1 MQTSK
6 VEQQT
11 RYKLQ
16 ILVNKLYKI
25 VALKENLVTF
35 VAETFSDMKK
45 LTKKEEEI
53 MNLFWDKGA
62 MFVRE
67 LLEHYDEP
75 KPHFNTL
82 STMVR
87 NLEANGYVSH
97 KAYGNSYQYYPVVS
111 REDYAGR
118 TFKGVISSYFNN
130 SYLSAVSALVKEEK
144 ITVEELKELIEQI
157 ENGQNM

>member
-1 MQTSK
+1 
-6 VEQQT
+6 
-11 RYKLQ
+11 
-16 ILVNKLYKI
+16 
-25 VALKENLVTF
+25 
-35 VAETFSDMKK
+35 MKK

-62 MFVRE
+62 MFVKE

-87 NLEANGYVSH
+87 TLEANGYLSH
-97 KAYGNSYQYYPVVS
+97 KAYGNSYQYYPIVT
-111 REDYAGR
+111 REEYAGSS
-118 TFKGVISSYFNN
+118 FKGIISSYFNN

-144 ITVEELKELIEQI
+144 ITIEELKGLIEQI
-157 ENGQNM
+157 ESSNS